1 MKIILKLLF
10 KALPRVVPPHPRLLR
25 AIFTMFQDGLQASRL
40 GASVPRTACLNVL
53 GLLKTL
59 ISPLEHGFRRLHEV
73 HGASEYVRPRED
85 VLAVITEAVTAHGTP
100 RQSCE
105 VAAAQA
111 LRPFGRPLFKDDARA
126 VFEVGEVAHR
136 HRKCGHLASFLFR
149 PRGSTSLELSVSVGC
164 SENAVHAPEIVAG
177 SLHSVY
183 SSCVRLAL

>member
-1 MKIILKLLF
+1 
-10 KALPRVVPPHPRLLR
+10 
-25 AIFTMFQDGLQASRL
+25 MFQDGLQASRL
-40 GASVPRTACLNVL
+40 GASVPRTACLTFL

-59 ISPLEHGFRRLHEV
+59 VRPLEHGFRRLHEV
-73 HGASEYVRPRED
+73 HGASEYVRPREG
-85 VLAVITEAVTAHGTP
+85 VLAVVTKAVTAHGPP

-149 PRGSTSLELSVSVGC
+149 LRGSTSLELRVWNEKLVHLFIHAKALYMTNYAKIRRC
-164 SENAVHAPEIVAG
+164 SRRRDRMMVPKMADGKE
-177 SLHSVY
+177 
-183 SSCVRLAL
+183 